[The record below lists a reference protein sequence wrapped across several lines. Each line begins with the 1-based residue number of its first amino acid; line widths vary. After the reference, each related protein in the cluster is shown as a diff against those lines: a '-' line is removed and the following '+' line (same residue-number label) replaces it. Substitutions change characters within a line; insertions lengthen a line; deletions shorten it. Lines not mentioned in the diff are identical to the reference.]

1 MASSNGSSPCRPPRR
16 LDVAAWRRP
25 TVLFLLTATVAALG
39 APPDYLREALAKF
52 SAEVP
57 PGWAYTQTTVR
68 GAESTV
74 ERFDP
79 GKPPAER
86 WVLVAH
92 NGKPP
97 PPAELEKYLQFKA
110 ASAPPLAQAAFHR
123 HDIDPGSIQLV
134 RDEPGRAVFSAG
146 FRPEASAA
154 DKMLDHLR
162 LELVVHK
169 QPAWIEEY
177 VLELRAAYSPVL
189 GVKMNELSV
198 HFGFSPPGLD
208 RPSLPALST
217 SHFAGRIFF
226 VPTAEDLRV
235 TFSDF
240 SRVGAKP

>member
-1 MASSNGSSPCRPPRR
+1 MA
-16 LDVAAWRRP
+16 LA
-25 TVLFLLTATVAALG
+25 TARA
-39 APPDYLREALAKF
+39 APPAYYREALARF

-68 GAESTV
+68 GDESTV

-79 GKPPAER
+79 GKPPAEQ

-92 NGKPP
+92 DGKPP
-97 PPAELEKYLQFKA
+97 TPAELEKYGKFKA
-110 ASAPPLAQAAFHR
+110 ASAPPLTQAAFHR
-123 HDIDPGSIQLV
+123 NDVDPGSIQLV
-134 RDEPGRAVFSAG
+134 RDGPERGVFSAG

-177 VLELRAAYSPVL
+177 ALELRAPYSPVL

-198 HFGFSPPGLD
+198 HFRFSPPGPD

-226 VPTAEDLRV
+226 VPTSEDLRV
-235 TFSDF
+235 TFSEF
-240 SRVGAKP
+240 TRVLGKP

>member
-1 MASSNGSSPCRPPRR
+1 MASSNGSSACRPARR
-16 LDVAAWRRP
+16 ASVPARCRRIFA
-25 TVLFLLTATVAALG
+25 VFLAATVAGRA
-39 APPDYLREALAKF
+39 APPEYFREALAKF

-68 GAESTV
+68 GDESTV

-79 GKPPAER
+79 GRPPAEQ

-97 PPAELEKYLQFKA
+97 PPEELEKYGKFKA

-123 HDIDPGSIQLV
+123 NDIDPGSIRLE
-134 RDEPGRAVFSAG
+134 RDEPDRGVFSAG

-169 QPAWIEEY
+169 QPAWVEEY
-177 VLELRAAYSPVL
+177 ALELLAPYSPVL
-189 GVKMNELSV
+189 GVKMNQLSV
-198 HFGFSPPGLD
+198 RFRFNPPGPD

-217 SHFAGRIFF
+217 SWFAGRIFF
-226 VPTAEDLRV
+226 VPTSEDLRV
-235 TFSDF
+235 SFTEFA
-240 SRVGAKP
+240 RAGAGR